1 MAGYKG
7 NGTYC
12 KGKTHSTQLD
22 TIFTKLSLLVKL
34 SKSDLLD
41 FIWQNWICATG
52 LTGDVQ
58 KMLCALRSQ
67 QVKGP
72 VPAERV
78 ILEMELYAWVRCP

>member
-22 TIFTKLSLLVKL
+22 TTFTKLLLIVKL
-34 SKSDLLD
+34 SQSDLA

-52 LTGDVQ
+52 QMGGVQ
-58 KMLCALRSQ
+58 KTLCALRFRQ
-67 QVKGP
+67 EKGP
-72 VPAERV
+72 VPAERG
-78 ILEMELYAWVRCP
+78 ILEMELYAWVCYS